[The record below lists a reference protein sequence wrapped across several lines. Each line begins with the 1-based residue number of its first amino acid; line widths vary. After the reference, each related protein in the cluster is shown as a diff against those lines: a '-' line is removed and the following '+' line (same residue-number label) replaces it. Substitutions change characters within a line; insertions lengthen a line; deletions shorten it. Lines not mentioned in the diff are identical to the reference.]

1 MGGLGSTVQLPTISA
16 PPLLPINMHVH
27 CRYENLVQVRCL
39 LDGTTEDD
47 MLQKLAYPSSRQ
59 DGTVAT

>member
-1 MGGLGSTVQLPTISA
+1 MHGEILPAQCSR
-16 PPLLPINMHVH
+16 PLLLLNTM

-47 MLQKLAYPSSRQ
+47 MLQHWHTLLPDRMARWQLDRSE
-59 DGTVAT
+59 V